1 MKAIRNAIAIYA
13 IHTNL
18 DNVHNGVNSA
28 LCEKLGIRDTAILR
42 PVQGILNKLVTFCP
56 TDSAERVR
64 EALFTAGAGEIGNY
78 GSCSYNL
85 EGFGTFRAGEGT
97 DPYVGEQGKLHKE
110 QEVRI
115 EVIFPGHTTGKLI
128 LALKEA
134 HPYEEVAY
142 DIYPLKNEHGQVGAG
157 MIGSLDESMEEKD
170 FILMVKRKL
179 GSCVIR
185 HSEFLG
191 RKISIVAV
199 CGGSGSFLINDAMRA
214 GADAFVTGDLK
225 YHQFFEGEGKILLA
239 DAGHYETEQY
249 TKELIYNTLNEKFP
263 TFALRISQINTN
275 AVRYL

>member
-1 MKAIRNAIAIYA
+1 
-13 IHTNL
+13 
-18 DNVHNGVNSA
+18 
-28 LCEKLGIRDTAILR
+28 
-42 PVQGILNKLVTFCP
+42 
-56 TDSAERVR
+56 
-64 EALFTAGAGEIGNY
+64 
-78 GSCSYNL
+78 
-85 EGFGTFRAGEGT
+85 
-97 DPYVGEQGKLHKE
+97 LHKE

-115 EVIFPGHTTGKLI
+115 EVIFPDHATGRLTR
-128 LALKEA
+128 ALKKA

-157 MIGSLDESMEEKD
+157 MIGSLDEPMEEKN
-170 FILMVKRKL
+170 FIRMVKRKL
-179 GSCVIR
+179 GSGVIR

-191 RKISIVAV
+191 RKISRVAV
-199 CGGSGSFLINDAMRA
+199 CGGSGSFLIQDAMRV
-214 GADAFVTGDLK
+214 GADAFVTGDMK